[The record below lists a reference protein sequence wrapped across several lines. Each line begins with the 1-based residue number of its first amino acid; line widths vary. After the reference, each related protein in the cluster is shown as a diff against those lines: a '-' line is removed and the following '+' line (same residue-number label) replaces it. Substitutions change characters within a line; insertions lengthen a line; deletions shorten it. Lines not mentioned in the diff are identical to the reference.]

1 MPSLPRTLLI
11 ATAAALALAGCT
23 PSAERPPD
31 EIRSAADAVRELDGV
46 LDVDV
51 TRTTV
56 GEPAPQNF
64 GQREE
69 TTPSRVDAR
78 VELAES
84 LDPAAAGN
92 AVTDAQRLL
101 AAASSRVDPLE
112 NITVSAEFF
121 AGSEPSENSTT
132 GQPWLSI
139 RTELDAEPERVAE
152 ATEYGY
158 ELRATGAERVS
169 LGVTSEAEGPH
180 TAWASVVA
188 SSADDLVTLARKAVE
203 LDRGAD
209 LEAPGIRYG
218 SASRPPDLAAV
229 RLVVAAAGRP
239 DVRNAAYVAGQ
250 PLTIQSEAAPGA
262 QSLADLRSWL
272 EARRFATADR
282 PLAYTVLD
290 AEYTESTGWVSG
302 AVPAAHAPHTV
313 PLPAGTKAWPDDVT
327 APACASGHL
336 RIAWPGS
343 DAATGHRYGLLTARN
358 VARHACALEAVPE
371 VVPLNDA
378 GRGQDDVS
386 IEPYAPGVVP
396 GRVVVPPGEAASAA
410 VEWGAMSTVNDPD
423 LTTTLRVVPQPG
435 TAAVE
440 VPVSERP
447 GSSPGGLDVLDG
459 AVLRISPWVQAL
471 EGYSPAR

>member
-1 MPSLPRTLLI
+1 ML
-11 ATAAALALAGCT
+11 AAAAALTLVGCT
-23 PSAERPPD
+23 PSAERPPA
-31 EIRSAADAVRELDGV
+31 EIRSAADEVRELDGV
-46 LDVDV
+46 VGVEV

-56 GEPAPQNF
+56 SGPVQGNF
-64 GQREE
+64 GQQEE
-69 TTPSRVDAR
+69 TPPSSVDAR

-84 LDPAAAGN
+84 LDPAAAGD
-92 AVTDAQRLL
+92 AVGEAHRLL
-101 AAASSRVDPLE
+101 AAGAERVDPLE
-112 NITVSAEFF
+112 NVTVSAEFF
-121 AGSEPSENSTT
+121 AGSEPSENFTA
-132 GQPWLSI
+132 GQPWLSV
-139 RTELDAEPERVAE
+139 RAEDDAEPERVAE

-158 ELRATGAERVS
+158 ELRATGAESVS
-169 LGVTSEAEGPH
+169 LGVTSGAEDPP

-188 SSADDLVTLARKAVE
+188 SSADDLVTLARKAIE

-209 LEAPGIRYG
+209 LEAPGIRYE

-250 PLTIQSEAAPGA
+250 PLTIQSDAAPGA

-272 EARRFATADR
+272 EARRFATADH

-290 AEYTESTGWVSG
+290 AEYTEATGWVSG
-302 AVPAAHAPHTV
+302 AVPTAHAPHTV
-313 PLPAGTKAWPDDVT
+313 PLPAGTKAWPDDDA
-327 APACASGHL
+327 APACTDDDL
-336 RIAWPGS
+336 RIAWAGS

-358 VARHACALEAVPE
+358 VAGNACALEAVPG
-371 VVPLNDA
+371 VTPLNGA

-386 IEPYAPGVVP
+386 IELYAPGVVP
-396 GRVVVPPGEAASAA
+396 GRLVVPPGETASAA
-410 VEWGAMSTVNDPD
+410 VEWGAMSTANDPD

-440 VPVSERP
+440 VPVSGRP
-447 GSSPGGLDVLDG
+447 ESRGGLDVLDG
-459 AVLRISPWVQAL
+459 AALRISPWVQAL